1 MDRQINGNLGGD
13 PDYERTGPR
22 RGYVTG
28 GLYHPQDAEAL
39 NAREFPRD
47 PVRIYADLLLSDG
60 PRFKVSVLDLSPAG
74 FRIETANLI
83 VLNQIVYLTIPGFNS
98 MSARVAWNYQEQ
110 YGCQFNRTMYDAV
123 FAHISAAFPSV
134 TATGGS
140 AV

>member
-13 PDYERTGPR
+13 SDYERPGSR
-22 RGYVTG
+22 RG
-28 GLYHPQDAEAL
+28 GLYHSQDAEAL
-39 NAREFPRD
+39 NARECPRD

-83 VLNQIVYLTIPGFNS
+83 VLNQIVYLTIPGFKS

-134 TATGGS
+134 NPTGGS